1 MTLCYVLIEKDFQ
14 RGSKIKSNNICI
26 NFNVMKNNNLRPD
39 AETGTTTA
47 NDKTYEMYILKSDL
61 RMISKSTKTKAEK
74 ERMKNIFEPIFMDNA
89 MKYFETGLP
98 CCFGDINIDGK
109 DFGVF
114 GLIVWSD
121 DKIVGVEAFVGG
133 MDLDCEIE
141 KLWYDF
147 VHNRF
152 RDMLENYNGVR
163 YYYPANNTDEAMEFA
178 SRMVYDEAA

>member
-1 MTLCYVLIEKDFQ
+1 MFDYEDFSEGRAKEGINYFFNIIDMEYSNYSDQ
-14 RGSKIKSNNICI
+14 MLTGS
-26 NFNVMKNNNLRPD
+26 
-39 AETGTTTA
+39 TTA
-47 NDKTYEMYILKSDL
+47 NDETYEMNILKSDL

-109 DFGVF
+109 DFGGF

>member
-1 MTLCYVLIEKDFQ
+1 
-14 RGSKIKSNNICI
+14 
-26 NFNVMKNNNLRPD
+26 
-39 AETGTTTA
+39 
-47 NDKTYEMYILKSDL
+47 
-61 RMISKSTKTKAEK
+61 MISKSTKTQAEK

-178 SRMVYDEAA
+178 SRMVYDEAAGYRSAADAGYEDHDVPDAGNVHLHLQQLLIRFELLLLHLRFDQYLDYDCPPQDNQ